1 MRYRGIGPEKGRTV
15 EEPFSYEYAKAHL
28 DELSEQDKKEFVEW
42 FFSGNWYKEDEDDIR
57 ETGEDSKGTEGPEE
71 FEVFLRQ
78 FDVS

>member
-15 EEPFSYEYAKAHL
+15 EELFSYEYAKAHL

-57 ETGEDSKGTEGPEE
+57 ETGEDSEGDEGSEE
-71 FEVFLRQ
+71 SGEYLRGVL
-78 FDVS
+78 VS